1 MDKRWKLFF
10 VTTEDW
16 FYVSHWFRMGAA
28 AQADGFDLSV
38 VTRCREKA
46 GLITAAGLRCR
57 NFEMRR
63 RGMNPLGVFFEFLG
77 FSRILLKERPDLVH
91 LVALRPVVVGAL
103 TAFFIRRPKYIFAL
117 TGLGYLFTDG
127 RGKSPA
133 SIFLKVLLSILLK
146 RGVVIVQNAEDRDLL
161 LAMGLAQG
169 GVRLIRGAGV
179 DVSKFVPS
187 EEPGGIPVVIL
198 PARMLWDKGVGE
210 FVEAARVLRSQG
222 VQARFALVGDADSDN
237 PATVTQEML
246 KDWVNEGVVEHW
258 GFQERMEEVFP
269 KSSIVCLPSYRE
281 GLPNS
286 LLEGM
291 ACGRPCVTTE
301 TSGCREAVRHGD
313 NGLLVPVKDAEALA
327 LAIRALLEDKEL
339 RRKMGRRGRE
349 RAVSEFADAVV
360 IGETLRLYRE
370 MLLGNSKCEMGNVE

>member
-1 MDKRWKLFF
+1 MDRQGKLFF

-16 FYVSHWFRMGAA
+16 FYVSHWFWMGSAA
-28 AQADGFDLSV
+28 KNDGFDLTV

-46 GLITAAGLRCR
+46 GLITEAGVRCR

-77 FSRILLKERPDLVH
+77 FSRILLKESPDLVH

-103 TAFFIRRPKYIFAL
+103 AAFIIRRPKYIYAL
-117 TGLGYLFTDG
+117 TGLGYLFTAG
-127 RGKSPA
+127 RNSSPA
-133 SIFLKVLLSILLK
+133 SIFLKLLLSFLLK
-146 RGVVIVQNAEDRDLL
+146 RGVVIVQNTEDRDLL
-161 LAMGLAQG
+161 LAMGLASG

-222 VQARFALVGDADSDN
+222 VQARFALVGDADPDN
-237 PATVTQEML
+237 PATVTLEVL
-246 KDWVNEGVVEHW
+246 KGWVNEGVVEHW
-258 GFQERMEEVFP
+258 GFQVRMEEVFP
-269 KSSIVCLPSYRE
+269 QCSIVCLPSYRE
-281 GLPNS
+281 GLPSS

-291 ACGRPCVTTE
+291 ACSRPCVTTE
-301 TSGCREAVRHGD
+301 TSGCREAVRHQD
-313 NGLLVPVKDAEALA
+313 NGLLVPIKDAKALA
-327 LAIRALLEDKEL
+327 EAIKRLLQNPAE
-339 RRKMGRRGRE
+339 RQRMGARGRE
-349 RAVSEFADAVV
+349 RAEKEFNQE
-360 IGETLRLYRE
+360 IIIKQTLDIYRE
-370 MLLGNSKCEMGNVE
+370 FLLKK